1 MKGIEAVAP
10 AKLTLSLRVLGARP
24 DGYHDLEVL
33 AVTVSEPA
41 DRITVAASD
50 SLTLRVEGEADG
62 VPGDTANLALRAA
75 RALGIEEVA
84 IALDKEIPPGAG
96 LGGGSSDAAAVLRVL
111 RDHFGA
117 DAATVEVAAVE
128 LGSDVPMCLHGGVAW
143 MRERGELVE
152 PVAIRNP
159 VHVLT
164 AVPPFACS
172 TPAVY
177 RAWDALDGPKSS
189 REVPAPAAIAHVLDA
204 LVNDLEVAAEYVEP
218 RLAAVRAEV
227 EAVVGSPA
235 LLAGSGSAYA
245 VVRDER
251 VGLAEARDELRR
263 RGYRCWVGL
272 APAM

>member
-1 MKGIEAVAP
+1 MRAVEVVAP
-10 AKLTLSLRVLGARP
+10 AKLTLSLRVLRARP
-24 DGYHDLEVL
+24 DGYHELEAL

-50 SLTLRVEGEADG
+50 SLTLRVAGAADG
-62 VPGDTANLALRAA
+62 VPGDAANLALRAA
-75 RALGIEEVA
+75 RALDIEEVA
-84 IALDKEIPPGAG
+84 IALDKEIPPGSG

-117 DAATVEVAAVE
+117 DAASVEIAAVE
-128 LGSDVPMCLHGGVAW
+128 LGSDVPMCLRGGAAW
-143 MRERGELVE
+143 MRGRGDLVE
-152 PVAIRNP
+152 PVAILDS
-159 VHVLT
+159 VYVLT

-177 RAWDALDGPKSS
+177 RAWDALGGPRSS
-189 REVPAPAAIAHVLDA
+189 REVPAPAAIAHVLDTLA
-204 LVNDLEVAAEYVEP
+204 NDLEVAAEHVEP

-227 EAVVGSPA
+227 EAVVGGPA

-251 VGLAEARDELRR
+251 AGLAEARDELRS